1 MVDVVLRESQLQGFH
16 FVENLEYTF
25 VVVAVSETHTVEVG
39 AEFRFVLAG
48 YIAEFSDVSAL
59 QMEFPLLC

>member
-16 FVENLEYTF
+16 FVENLKYTF
-25 VVVAVSETHTVEVG
+25 VVVAISETHTVKIR

-59 QMEFPLLC
+59 QLEFTRLC